1 MRPCDP
7 HHMQDSST
15 SLAWSCRLL
24 PSSSSWLLGGGS
36 TVAGNTAGGPSTGM
50 GGAFLVAML
59 GSCDAEGRPRMP
71 LFSRHIALTGIALQE
86 NRAGGGGGAVAV
98 RGPSGSEAA
107 GWPVGHVSMAME
119 QCEVRGNSAGRLAA
133 VAAEDWSSLGGAVLM
148 WGQQQQQPSVLA
160 PGVGTIGGNATA
172 AAVGGDAALVAPVC
186 RVSLGQGSLVQGNT
200 ASGHGG
206 AAALGGC
213 SLHAGGAT
221 LGSNTAGGG
230 GGAAAVLPSGEATLP
245 NVKLTVSEA
254 VLRDGTLS
262 GESRVVDSWCMHADS
277 GLQRARW
284 SQWLSESLQPFCGPE
299 QLLNSTT

>member
-1 MRPCDP
+1 M
-7 HHMQDSST
+7 
-15 SLAWSCRLL
+15 AWTCRLL

-50 GGAFLVAML
+50 GGAFLVAIL
-59 GSCDAEGRPRMP
+59 GRCNAEGRPRVP
-71 LFSRHIALTGIALQE
+71 LFSRHIALAGIALQE

-98 RGPSGSEAA
+98 RGPSGLEAA
-107 GWPVGHVSMAME
+107 GWPVGHVSVALE
-119 QCEVRGNSAGRLAA
+119 QCDVRGNSAGRLAA

-160 PGVGTIGGNATA
+160 PGVGAIGGNATA
-172 AAVGGDAALVAPVC
+172 AAVGGEAALVAPVC
-186 RVSLGQGSLVQGNT
+186 RLSLGQGSVVQGNT

-230 GGAAAVLPSGEATLP
+230 GGAAAVLPSGEAALP

-262 GESRVVDSWCMHADS
+262 GESRVVDSWCMHAEPS
-277 GLQRARW
+277 EAHEGVAVWLQVSSPSMR
-284 SQWLSESLQPFCGPE
+284 LKL
-299 QLLNSTT
+299 